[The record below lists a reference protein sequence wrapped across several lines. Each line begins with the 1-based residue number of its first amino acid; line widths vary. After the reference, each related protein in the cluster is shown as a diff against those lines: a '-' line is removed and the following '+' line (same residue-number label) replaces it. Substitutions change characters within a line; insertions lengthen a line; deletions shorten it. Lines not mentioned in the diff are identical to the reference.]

1 MKKIIKIICVIMI
14 LLCSVLMGTATAGYL
29 LLPDTYTTVAGT
41 SAGSGRLFTVGAA
54 ERAVMANGGDTYNG
68 ELQLLGAVPIK
79 TVRVAVKERQTVTV
93 CGSIFGL
100 RLFTEGV
107 NVVDTDTVQTA
118 QGEKK
123 PALAAGLMKGDI
135 ITAVNGN
142 KIMDITD
149 ISNAVDDCNGGDIA
163 FTVRRAG
170 NEYVFSVT
178 PEIDRDT
185 GGYKVGLWLRDNAA
199 GIGTLTFYEPE
210 TRVFAGLG
218 HAVCDADTG
227 LPVEMSYGE
236 VLSAHINSVKKGS
249 SGFAGEISGT
259 FEENLLGGIYLNTDS
274 GIFGA
279 LDAAPVT
286 YGDYE
291 IALPSEITEGEAE
304 VVTSIDN
311 DGPKAY
317 SLEIT
322 EVNPTADNHRDMVI
336 RVTDTRLLAATGG
349 IVQGMSGSPILQNG
363 KLIGAVT
370 HVLLDDSATGY
381 AIFADTMWD
390 TASSLAD
397 AEKAA

>member
-1 MKKIIKIICVIMI
+1 MWWI
-14 LLCSVLMGTATAGYL
+14 LTRCKQH
-29 LLPDTYTTVAGT
+29 
-41 SAGSGRLFTVGAA
+41 R
-54 ERAVMANGGDTYNG
+54 
-68 ELQLLGAVPIK
+68 
-79 TVRVAVKERQTVTV
+79 
-93 CGSIFGL
+93 
-100 RLFTEGV
+100 
-107 NVVDTDTVQTA
+107 
-118 QGEKK
+118 EKK
-123 PALAAGLMKGDI
+123 KTALAAGLMKGDI

-259 FEENLLGGIYLNTDS
+259 FEENLLGGSYLNTDS